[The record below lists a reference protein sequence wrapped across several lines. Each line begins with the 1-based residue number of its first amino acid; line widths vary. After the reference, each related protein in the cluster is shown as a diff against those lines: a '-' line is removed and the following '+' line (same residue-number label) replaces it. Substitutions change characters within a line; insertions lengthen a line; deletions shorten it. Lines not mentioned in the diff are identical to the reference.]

1 MSVELSN
8 EMLGRFLTTRPVCQ
22 AGTGGV
28 VSKPCGVPVP
38 SLLHQK
44 VKDS

>member
-22 AGTGGV
+22 ASIGGV
-28 VSKPCGVPVP
+28 VSKPLRAPTP
-38 SLLHQK
+38 PLLHQK